1 MSKTIPVSEWGT
13 CGSGYVVWVKTHLNG
28 QEVGIINLHAPNKRQ
43 LRIQMWRWLADRIH
57 TGNWIICGDF
67 NQVAHI
73 RDPIGPSPRMR
84 GTEERV
90 WTNISQ
96 KRDLADCYFD
106 AASRSGPRFTR
117 QAKCGRRLDRSRLD
131 RVYVTDSGMW
141 LNHIAS
147 IKHFGGHIA
156 GDHIPICATLQ
167 LTAAVNNIT
176 IKPQSYF
183 KLNASVL
190 KQREVRDKIKAIWA
204 DHPPGCTDARRR
216 WSLAWARVKDFCR
229 DLHRAQTDQ
238 HNIREL
244 QKEVENRRRFLP
256 YDCSEEDIQELSQLE
271 QELNTIEDQEASL
284 WYLRSHSKWLRER
297 EAPTRYFFNLAKSR
311 FSKDRISGFQ
321 KDNGEFVT
329 GQTDILQMVECY
341 YSDLYNAEN
350 ESLESRI
357 ARQEVMRLIDKRI
370 PESEGDNLCRP
381 PTDDE
386 IDATVKSL
394 KRGKAHG
401 LDGITNDMII
411 DCWEF
416 IRQDCIEMVKTF
428 WDRKILLHHDSQG
441 CIKLLA
447 KNDEKQ
453 WIKNWR
459 PITLMSCTYK
469 IISKLVANMMKPLLP
484 YLIDPEQS
492 GFVPGRKID
501 DNILSL
507 RLAEEWGKVSGD
519 SNLFV
524 KLDFTKA
531 FDRVS
536 FTFLWHTLRSMGFPE
551 DFIAR
556 IRGLMTGGTSK
567 VHVNQAFTSAIKIK
581 RGVRQGCPLAPL
593 LFALS
598 TQPLMCIL
606 RVEEEKGSL
615 RGITLPGMQSVLH
628 ELFADD
634 TSLFIQA
641 TARNFQHARACIEKF
656 ERASGASL
664 NVQKSLVMALG
675 QARHQGWLRDLG
687 CEIAGQRRRFRYL
700 GVWSGKGVS
709 QKEVIEQIVL
719 SIERKFKLWANRYIT
734 FTSRLLLIKHV
745 LSAIPS
751 HHLMTVGLNSKGL
764 AKINTTTRQFLWG
777 FAEEGRPKTSL
788 IAWHKLHRSL
798 EEGGLGWTDIQIRM
812 ESHLAHKIIRLL
824 KPDEFLVGWMRLTKG
839 ILLHHC
845 SRSTRQDW
853 SLQEILVLSK
863 GLYIKHAP
871 TLSRILRCW
880 FKAKKMLSLKVE
892 DLKIPYHF
900 SYTKMEAM
908 LGHADSFPLT
918 LATKARKCARKLKW
932 NALKDMLTDTGHW
945 KSTVLIHSAA
955 TWSTG
960 EEDSL
965 SDSVTS
971 RTSSRELRE
980 LKDQLSCVHYR
991 SMR

>member
-1 MSKTIPVSEWGT
+1 MRAGSNDPSWMHLSSPEEHDAPPLAVTTGDLEGITDILVEPDPGTNSSDVLSFPIAPDIGILDHSEDQALGPTMFIDTIQENVGALIPSPYIPLSAYMKDLPKENFSDYTVPSSRVVQESKLGGWKLKNRLQQILPNAAPFEAFSRTGKAQAILIMSKAIPVSEWGT
-13 CGSGYVVWVKTHLNG
+13 CGSGYAVCVKTHLNG
-28 QEVGIINLHAPNKRQ
+28 QEVGIISLHAPNKGR
-43 LRIQMWRWLADRIH
+43 LRIQTWRWLADRIH

-73 RDPIGPSPRMR
+73 RDSIGPSPRMR
-84 GTEERV
+84 GTEDRV

-156 GDHIPICATLQ
+156 GDHIPTCATLQ

-176 IKPQSYF
+176 VKPQSYF
-183 KLNASVL
+183 KLNASIL
-190 KQREVRDKIKAIWA
+190 KQPEIRDKIKAIWA

-229 DLHRAQTDQ
+229 DLHKSQTDQ

-284 WYLRSHSKWLRER
+284 WYLRSRSKWLREG

-311 FSKDRISGFQ
+311 FSKDRISGLQ

-329 GQTDILQMVECY
+329 GQTDILQVVECY
-341 YSDLYNAEN
+341 YSDLYNAESK
-350 ESLESRI
+350 SLESWL

-370 PESEGDNLCRP
+370 PESEGDNLRRP

-394 KRGKAHG
+394 KRGKAPG

-416 IRQDCIEMVKTF
+416 IRQDCIEMVRTF

-447 KNDEKQ
+447 KNDKKQ

-469 IISKLVANMMKPLLP
+469 SISKLVANRMKPLLP

-492 GFVPGRKID
+492 GFFPGRKID

-507 RLAEEWGKVSGD
+507 CLAEEWGKVSGD

-567 VHVNQAFTSAIKIK
+567 LHVNQAFTSSIKIK

-598 TQPLMCIL
+598 TQPVSRSL
-606 RVEEEKGSL
+606 KGLTKCSEVPSH
-615 RGITLPGMQSVLH
+615 GSGSGQ
-628 ELFADD
+628 
-634 TSLFIQA
+634 
-641 TARNFQHARACIEKF
+641 
-656 ERASGASL
+656 ASG
-664 NVQKSLVMALG
+664 LVETLSVRNCRAET
-675 QARHQGWLRDLG
+675 QVPILG
-687 CEIAGQRRRFRYL
+687 CL
-700 GVWSGKGVS
+700 VWK
-709 QKEVIEQIVL
+709 
-719 SIERKFKLWANRYIT
+719 
-734 FTSRLLLIKHV
+734 
-745 LSAIPS
+745 
-751 HHLMTVGLNSKGL
+751 
-764 AKINTTTRQFLWG
+764 
-777 FAEEGRPKTSL
+777 
-788 IAWHKLHRSL
+788 
-798 EEGGLGWTDIQIRM
+798 GGLSER
-812 ESHLAHKIIRLL
+812 
-824 KPDEFLVGWMRLTKG
+824 
-839 ILLHHC
+839 
-845 SRSTRQDW
+845 
-853 SLQEILVLSK
+853 
-863 GLYIKHAP
+863 
-871 TLSRILRCW
+871 
-880 FKAKKMLSLKVE
+880 
-892 DLKIPYHF
+892 
-900 SYTKMEAM
+900 
-908 LGHADSFPLT
+908 GH
-918 LATKARKCARKLKW
+918 
-932 NALKDMLTDTGHW
+932 
-945 KSTVLIHSAA
+945 
-955 TWSTG
+955 
-960 EEDSL
+960 
-965 SDSVTS
+965 
-971 RTSSRELRE
+971 
-980 LKDQLSCVHYR
+980 
-991 SMR
+991 